1 LRPALT
7 YGPRQRRGLAVAMA
21 IAALAARAGRALWVP
36 RRGPVVHTVHAQ
48 DVAQAA
54 LIVGSHTREL
64 DGRAF
69 NVADDVPLPLE
80 ELARA
85 VLQAAGARE
94 AGRLPYSPRPARCGL
109 WLAKH
114 LPDWVLW
121 GPLNRRIARAW
132 RLAFEGQP
140 PIPPPRLEPDLLEQ
154 LSADRWYDTQRL
166 RDLGFAP
173 RFPSAVDGLQQLA
186 LQSRTRGLLP
196 TPQPIL
202 AP

>member
-1 LRPALT
+1 
-7 YGPRQRRGLAVAMA
+7 
-21 IAALAARAGRALWVP
+21 
-36 RRGPVVHTVHAQ
+36 VHAQ

-54 LIVGSHTREL
+54 VLVGVEAREH

-85 VLQAAGARE
+85 VLQAVGARE
-94 AGRLPYSPRPARCGL
+94 AGRLPYSPRPARAGL
-109 WLAKH
+109 WFAKH

-121 GPLNRRIARAW
+121 APLNRRIARGW
-132 RLAFEGQP
+132 RRAFAGQP
-140 PIPPPRLEPDLLEQ
+140 PTAAPRLEPDLLEQ

-166 RDLGFAP
+166 RALGFAP
-173 RFPSAVDGLQQLA
+173 RFPSAVEGLQQLA
-186 LQSRTRGLLP
+186 LSSRTRGLLP
-196 TPQPIL
+196 AAQAVL